1 MTRPPVIAAGPR
13 TAGAGSR
20 HFPARARRTRSSWRR
35 AAPAPVT
42 CIKNGRQ
49 RADRQRLTRVNGSR
63 RSSLTLGSMAY
74 RSRHA
79 DDRSPDMDCMRFT
92 RSSAVA
98 AVIAWTCLVGPIHA
112 QEPESP
118 AAAAPSRAVEVPS
131 ESESPAPASIPRN
144 RGDGKTRA
152 QVRRELEQ
160 AERVGEMKR
169 IDRFFGSG
177 S

>member
-1 MTRPPVIAAGPR
+1 
-13 TAGAGSR
+13 
-20 HFPARARRTRSSWRR
+20 
-35 AAPAPVT
+35 
-42 CIKNGRQ
+42 
-49 RADRQRLTRVNGSR
+49 
-63 RSSLTLGSMAY
+63 
-74 RSRHA
+74 
-79 DDRSPDMDCMRFT
+79 MDCMRFT